1 MTLFSICIL
10 GTRLLWQVDNCTKDP
25 VDGKHD
31 DDDDDDKKWLLWWW
45 WDDKDDCYDDGR
57 LIGEEQEVCQTTD
70 FNSISEKSC
79 PVMMMLV
86 MMMTVMMTMMVMVM
100 TMTVLKMKRVAEHQ
114 KVVCDSNSI
123 SEKSPTMM
131 AA

>member
-1 MTLFSICIL
+1 M
-10 GTRLLWQVDNCTKDP
+10 
-25 VDGKHD
+25 DGEHD
-31 DDDDDDKKWLLWWW
+31 DDDDN
-45 WDDKDDCYDDGR
+45 DCYDDGR

-70 FNSISEKSC
+70 FNSISEKSF
-79 PVMMMLV
+79 PVMMM
-86 MMMTVMMTMMVMVM
+86 MMMTVMVM

>member
-1 MTLFSICIL
+1 M
-10 GTRLLWQVDNCTKDP
+10 DNCTKDP
-25 VDGKHD
+25 VDGEHDDVDDDHD
-31 DDDDDDKKWLLWWW
+31 DDDDD
-45 WDDKDDCYDDGR
+45 DDKDDCYDDGR
-57 LIGEEQEVCQTTD
+57 LIGEELKVCQTTD